1 MIKRKLQKLM
11 GGVMSGAM
19 TVSVMFG
26 GIGLVANAE
35 EVKEITLWEIQTEES
50 MRDIFADSIARF
62 EADHPGYKVNDVVYA
77 NEDYKQKIAIA
88 LGSNTAPDVFVTWT
102 GGGMKEYIEA
112 DRIADLTEY
121 MNKDDYK
128 DYFMDA
134 AVTQATEDDKIWA
147 VPVENCSIAAFFYN
161 KALFEE
167 YGIEV
172 PATLE
177 EFEQVCDT
185 FLENGI
191 TPFVIPNKT
200 KYFASMLYMYL
211 VDRQAG
217 PELFESAANGG
228 ERTFEDPVFTWA
240 DEKMQEWAEKGY
252 FGEGYNGL
260 DGETGLHR
268 TMFYNEECAMLLDG
282 SWCVSMFYNEAPDF
296 VDNIGV
302 FSFPTVDGGEGDP
315 NNLVGTLGDNFYCV
329 NSESADPEMSFE
341 LIKYLI
347 DDTAVEQRIAAGRI
361 PPTKNAV
368 AENEI
373 NTELLGLLQNA
384 KHIQLWYDQYL
395 QSDAAEIHKD
405 SLQALVGLSMTPD
418 EYNKAMVDAVK
429 K

>member
-11 GGVMSGAM
+11 GGVMSG
-19 TVSVMFG
+19 VMAASIMCG
-26 GIGLVANAE
+26 GFALTAGAE
-35 EVKEITLWEIQTEES
+35 EVKEITLWEIQTEDS

-112 DRIADLTEY
+112 GRIADLTEY

-134 AVTQATEDDKIWA
+134 AITQATEDDKIWA

-167 YGIEV
+167 YNIEV
-172 PATLE
+172 PTTLE

-228 ERTFEDPVFTWA
+228 ERTFEDPIFTWA

-268 TMFYNEECAMLLDG
+268 TMFYNDECAMLLDG

-302 FSFPTVDGGEGDP
+302 FSFPTIDGGEGDP
-315 NNLVGTLGDNFYCV
+315 DNLVGTLGDNFYCV
-329 NSESADPEMSFE
+329 NSEAVDTEMSFE

-347 DDTAVEQRIAAGRI
+347 DETAVEQRIAAGRI
-361 PPTKNAV
+361 PPTKNAT
-368 AENEI
+368 AENDI
-373 NTELLGLLQNA
+373 NTELLGLLQKA
-384 KHIQLWYDQYL
+384 QHIQLWYDQYL
-395 QSDAAEIHKD
+395 LSDAAEIHKD
-405 SLQALVGLSMTPD
+405 SLQALVGLSMTPE
-418 EYNKAMVDAVK
+418 EYNKAMLDAVNK
-429 K
+429 

>member
-11 GGVMSGAM
+11 GGVLSGVMAA
-19 TVSVMFG
+19 SVVCG
-26 GIGLVANAE
+26 GMGFTASAE
-35 EVKEITLWEIQTEES
+35 EVKEITMWEIQTEES
-50 MRDIFADSIARF
+50 MRSIFADSIARF
-62 EADHPGYKVNDVVYA
+62 EADHPGWKVNDVVYA

-88 LGSNTAPDVFVTWT
+88 LGSDTAPDVFVTWT

-112 DRIADLTEY
+112 GRIADLTEY
-121 MNKDDYK
+121 MNKDNYK

-134 AVTQATEDDKIWA
+134 AIAQATEDDKIWA

-167 YGIEV
+167 YGVEV
-172 PATLE
+172 PTTLE
-177 EFEQVCDT
+177 EFEQVCDN

-252 FGEGYNGL
+252 FGEGYNGI

-302 FSFPTVDGGEGDP
+302 FSFPAVEGGEGDP
-315 NNLVGTLGDNFYCV
+315 DNLVGTLGDTFYCV
-329 NSESADPEMSFE
+329 NSESVDNEMCFE
-341 LIKYLI
+341 FIKYLI

-368 AENEI
+368 AENAI
-373 NTELLGLLQNA
+373 NEELLGLLQNA

-395 QSDAAEIHKD
+395 NSDAAEIHKD
-405 SLQALVGLSMTPD
+405 SLQALVGLSITPE
-418 EYNKAMVDAVK
+418 EYNKAMLDAVTK
-429 K
+429 